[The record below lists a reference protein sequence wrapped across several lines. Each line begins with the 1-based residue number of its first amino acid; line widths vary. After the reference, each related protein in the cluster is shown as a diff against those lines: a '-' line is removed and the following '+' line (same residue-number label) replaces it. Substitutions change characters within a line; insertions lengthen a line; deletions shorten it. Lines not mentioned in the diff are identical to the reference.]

1 MRVVR
6 ALSSAA
12 ETEELGTANRSL
24 GLGVK
29 PSVVFALGS
38 YSYSLVCPSVLGYF

>member
-12 ETEELGTANRSL
+12 ETEELGTANSSL

-29 PSVVFALGS
+29 PSVVFALGF
-38 YSYSLVCPSVLGYF
+38 YS